1 MNALKANKFKVGDEV
16 EIVKLDKTMQR
27 FGGTGGA
34 LSPIGTKTYI
44 TYVDVTGKEIE
55 IDKDIYTYHADDLVL
70 VDGKEET
77 QVYNPLKENKFRVGD
92 YVEIINHKNTV
103 DRFGGNTIGFPQIGL
118 VGVVNNVTDHCVGI
132 VGHMYLMD
140 ASDVGLLETSDQ
152 RTEESQTYN
161 PLIAQ
166 EGGGHYKNRGIQPL
180 EYTMKNNLSFCEG
193 NVVKYISRYKSKN
206 GIEDLAKVI
215 HYALLASYEEYGE
228 QGSTELKEK
237 VLKLLGEH
245 G

>member
-1 MNALKANKFKVGDEV
+1 MNTLKANKFKVGDEV
-16 EIVKLDKTMQR
+16 KIVKLDKTIQH
-27 FGGTGGA
+27 FGGEGL
-34 LSPIGTKTYI
+34 LSPVGTTSFI
-44 TYVDVTGKEIE
+44 TYVDVTGMEVE
-55 IDKDIYTYHADDLVL
+55 IDEDIYSYHADDLTLVKNEVL
-70 VDGKEET
+70 ET
-77 QVYNPLKENKFRVGD
+77 QV
-92 YVEIINHKNTV
+92 
-103 DRFGGNTIGFPQIGL
+103 
-118 VGVVNNVTDHCVGI
+118 
-132 VGHMYLMD
+132 
-140 ASDVGLLETSDQ
+140 
-152 RTEESQTYN
+152 YN

>member
-1 MNALKANKFKVGDEV
+1 MKALKTNKFRVGDEV
-16 EIVKLDKTMQR
+16 EIVKLDKTIQY
-27 FGGTGGA
+27 FGGERI
-34 LSPIGTKTYI
+34 LSPVGTKASI
-44 TYVDVTGKEIE
+44 TYLNVTGEEVK
-55 IDKDIYTYHADDLVL
+55 IDKDMCSYYASDLVL
-70 VDGKEET
+70 VNGKEESK
-77 QVYNPLKENKFRVGD
+77 P
-92 YVEIINHKNTV
+92 
-103 DRFGGNTIGFPQIGL
+103 
-118 VGVVNNVTDHCVGI
+118 
-132 VGHMYLMD
+132 
-140 ASDVGLLETSDQ
+140 
-152 RTEESQTYN
+152 YN

>member
-1 MNALKANKFKVGDEV
+1 MNALKTNKFKVGDEV
-16 EIVKLDKTMQR
+16 EVVKLDKTIKL
-27 FGGTGGA
+27 FGGEGL
-34 LSPIGTKTYI
+34 LSPVGTKTFV
-44 TYVDVTGKEIE
+44 TYVDVTGEEVE
-55 IDKDIYTYHADDLVL
+55 IDTDMYSYHADDLTL
-70 VDGKEET
+70 IKNEALESKP
-77 QVYNPLKENKFRVGD
+77 YNPL
-92 YVEIINHKNTV
+92 NT
-103 DRFGGNTIGFPQIGL
+103 
-118 VGVVNNVTDHCVGI
+118 
-132 VGHMYLMD
+132 
-140 ASDVGLLETSDQ
+140 
-152 RTEESQTYN
+152 
-161 PLIAQ
+161 Q

>member
-1 MNALKANKFKVGDEV
+1 MNTLKVNKFRVGDEV
-16 EIVKLDKTMQR
+16 KIVKLDKTIKH
-27 FGGTGGA
+27 FGGGEMM
-34 LSPIGTKTYI
+34 SPVGTKTFV
-44 TYVDVTGKEIE
+44 TYVDVIGDEVK
-55 IDKDIYTYHADDLVL
+55 IDADIYSYHADDLTLVKNEVL
-70 VDGKEET
+70 GT
-77 QVYNPLKENKFRVGD
+77 QVYNPLV
-92 YVEIINHKNTV
+92 
-103 DRFGGNTIGFPQIGL
+103 
-118 VGVVNNVTDHCVGI
+118 
-132 VGHMYLMD
+132 
-140 ASDVGLLETSDQ
+140 
-152 RTEESQTYN
+152 
-161 PLIAQ
+161 AQ

>member
-1 MNALKANKFKVGDEV
+1 MKALKTNKFKVGDEV
-16 EIVKLDKTMQR
+16 KIVKLDKTIAH
-27 FGGTGGA
+27 FGGAGGI

-44 TYVDVTGKEIE
+44 TYVDVTGNEIE
-55 IDKDIYTYHADDLVL
+55 IDKDIYSYHADDLTLVKNEVL
-70 VDGKEET
+70 ET
-77 QVYNPLKENKFRVGD
+77 Q
-92 YVEIINHKNTV
+92 
-103 DRFGGNTIGFPQIGL
+103 
-118 VGVVNNVTDHCVGI
+118 
-132 VGHMYLMD
+132 
-140 ASDVGLLETSDQ
+140 A
-152 RTEESQTYN
+152 YN

-166 EGGGHYKNRGIQPL
+166 EGGGHYKDRGIQPL

-215 HYALLASYEEYGE
+215 HYALLASYEAYGE

>member
-1 MNALKANKFKVGDEV
+1 MNALKANKFRVGEK
-16 EIVKLDKTMQR
+16 VKLVSVPDDWKKIGDTSHLIDGESWVLDFVSVGVNGGFNYLLNSPHSSFCLFWIREEHLGKVCDKTESK
-27 FGGTGGA
+27 
-34 LSPIGTKTYI
+34 LYSP
-44 TYVDVTGKEIE
+44 
-55 IDKDIYTYHADDLVL
+55 LV
-70 VDGKEET
+70 
-77 QVYNPLKENKFRVGD
+77 
-92 YVEIINHKNTV
+92 
-103 DRFGGNTIGFPQIGL
+103 
-118 VGVVNNVTDHCVGI
+118 
-132 VGHMYLMD
+132 
-140 ASDVGLLETSDQ
+140 
-152 RTEESQTYN
+152 
-161 PLIAQ
+161 AQ

-228 QGSTELKEK
+228 QGSSDLKEK

>member
-1 MNALKANKFKVGDEV
+1 MSDKVNKFKVGDEV
-16 EIVKLDKTMQR
+16 EIVSLMETIER
-27 FGGTGGA
+27 FGGEDSI
-34 LSPIGTKTYI
+34 LPIGSISVVNEVYDGEDELTLEDGFSY
-44 TYVDVTGKEIE
+44 DP
-55 IDKDIYTYHADDLVL
+55 DDLKL
-70 VDGKEET
+70 IKSADEINTSQNESINKGIESKP
-77 QVYNPLKENKFRVGD
+77 YNPLV
-92 YVEIINHKNTV
+92 
-103 DRFGGNTIGFPQIGL
+103 
-118 VGVVNNVTDHCVGI
+118 
-132 VGHMYLMD
+132 
-140 ASDVGLLETSDQ
+140 
-152 RTEESQTYN
+152 
-161 PLIAQ
+161 AQ

-228 QGSTELKEK
+228 QGSTELKQK

>member
-1 MNALKANKFKVGDEV
+1 MSALKANKFRVGDKVQVIKDNGTEDWFTV
-16 EIVKLDKTMQR
+16 EDQYIDGVVVQVNHKDKEDRYYVKIKGFEGIYVDECFAFNDEHLKLIETCETVSEQDKT
-27 FGGTGGA
+27 GSK
-34 LSPIGTKTYI
+34 L
-44 TYVDVTGKEIE
+44 
-55 IDKDIYTYHADDLVL
+55 
-70 VDGKEET
+70 
-77 QVYNPLKENKFRVGD
+77 YNPLD
-92 YVEIINHKNTV
+92 T
-103 DRFGGNTIGFPQIGL
+103 
-118 VGVVNNVTDHCVGI
+118 
-132 VGHMYLMD
+132 
-140 ASDVGLLETSDQ
+140 
-152 RTEESQTYN
+152 
-161 PLIAQ
+161 Q

-215 HYALLASYEEYGE
+215 HYALLASYEVYGE

>member
-1 MNALKANKFKVGDEV
+1 MNALKTNKFKVGDEV

-27 FGGTGGA
+27 FGGAGGV

-55 IDKDIYTYHADDLVL
+55 IDKDIYTYHADDLTLVENEVL
-70 VDGKEET
+70 ET
-77 QVYNPLKENKFRVGD
+77 Q
-92 YVEIINHKNTV
+92 
-103 DRFGGNTIGFPQIGL
+103 
-118 VGVVNNVTDHCVGI
+118 
-132 VGHMYLMD
+132 
-140 ASDVGLLETSDQ
+140 A
-152 RTEESQTYN
+152 YN

-215 HYALLASYEEYGE
+215 HYALLSAYEEYGE

>member
-1 MNALKANKFKVGDEV
+1 MNALKANKFRVGDEV
-16 EIVKLDKTMQR
+16 EIVKLDKTIKH
-27 FGGTGGA
+27 FGGEEVM
-34 LSPIGTKTYI
+34 SPVGTKTFV
-44 TYVDVTGKEIE
+44 TYVNVTGEE
-55 IDKDIYTYHADDLVL
+55 VGIDEDIYSYHADDLTLVKNEVL
-70 VDGKEET
+70 
-77 QVYNPLKENKFRVGD
+77 
-92 YVEIINHKNTV
+92 
-103 DRFGGNTIGFPQIGL
+103 
-118 VGVVNNVTDHCVGI
+118 
-132 VGHMYLMD
+132 
-140 ASDVGLLETSDQ
+140 
-152 RTEESQTYN
+152 ESQTYN

-166 EGGGHYKNRGIQPL
+166 EGGGHYKDRGIQPL

>member
-1 MNALKANKFKVGDEV
+1 MNALK
-16 EIVKLDKTMQR
+16 T
-27 FGGTGGA
+27 
-34 LSPIGTKTYI
+34 
-44 TYVDVTGKEIE
+44 
-55 IDKDIYTYHADDLVL
+55 
-70 VDGKEET
+70 
-77 QVYNPLKENKFRVGD
+77 NKFRVGD
-92 YVEIINHKNTV
+92 KVQVINHKNTV
-103 DRFGGNTIGFPQIGL
+103 DRFGGDTVGLPEIGE
-118 VGVVNNVTDHCVGI
+118 VGIVNKVTDYCVGI
-132 VGHMYLMD
+132 VDNMYLMD
-140 ASDVGLLETSDQ
+140 TSDVKLLETSDQ
-152 RTEESQTYN
+152 YKEETQTYN

-180 EYTMKNNLSFCEG
+180 EYTMQNNLSFCEG